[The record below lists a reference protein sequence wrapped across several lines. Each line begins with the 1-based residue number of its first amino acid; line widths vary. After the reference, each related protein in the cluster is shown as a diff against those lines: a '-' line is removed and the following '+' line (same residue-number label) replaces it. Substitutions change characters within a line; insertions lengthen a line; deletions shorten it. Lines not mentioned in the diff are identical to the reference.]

1 MKDTWIGFLGVVL
14 TVLAASVFAHAEM
27 GGIRE
32 KLGRIDGI
40 LVGIGG
46 RISKVEDRIKGV
58 GDRMKGLE
66 GRMAG
71 VENRLERMEV
81 QMKGLDGRMG
91 RVEKWVG
98 LTARRLNLL
107 PQEEK
112 STQAPLP

>member
-46 RISKVEDRIKGV
+46 RISKVE
-58 GDRMKGLE
+58 DRMKGLE